1 METVKLNIHLEPRLH
16 LTTTAPRTNEDI
28 SVVTN
33 WVKLYIYIYIYIY
46 TIAICQSTQPI
57 IIERTSVII
66 EN

>member
-28 SVVTN
+28 SVITN
-33 WVKLYIYIYIYIY
+33 WVKLYIY
-46 TIAICQSTQPI
+46 TIAICQSTQSI
-57 IIERTSVII
+57 IIEQTSVII

>member
-28 SVVTN
+28 SVITN
-33 WVKLYIYIYIYIY
+33 WVKLHL